1 MKSKDGFVQ
10 AYNAQAAVDA
20 GAQIIVAHELTQCGN
35 DQGQLVP
42 LIEAIE
48 NNLGRKPD
56 QASADSGYCSES
68 ISKRSKHTAWTAMS
82 RPDAPSTRQERTE
95 KSADR

>member
-1 MKSKDGFVQ
+1 
-10 AYNAQAAVDA
+10 
-20 GAQIIVAHELTQCGN
+20 
-35 DQGQLVP
+35 LVP

-68 ISKRSKHTAWTAMS
+68 NLEAC
-82 RPDAPSTRQERTE
+82 E
-95 KSADR
+95 